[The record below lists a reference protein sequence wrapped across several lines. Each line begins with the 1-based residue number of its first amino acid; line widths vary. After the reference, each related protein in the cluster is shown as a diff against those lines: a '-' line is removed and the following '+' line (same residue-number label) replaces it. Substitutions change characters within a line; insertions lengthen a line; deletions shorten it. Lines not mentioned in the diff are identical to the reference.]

1 MPYVKGEMFNMLSS
15 VASEAPT
22 FASLDQLEISGDFNG
37 TTSNLCGD
45 TESLEEGC
53 LARFHTSVSGRDVD
67 IARSDSASTGRRRN
81 SVRKDLVTGGLEVAV
96 GEDEAN
102 VPFNVRQETFVLRV
116 LIDESLERTS
126 DHGVLAHQN
135 HCFASEGLADFV
147 HLLRGDIVN
156 ADDEDGLVLVEQ
168 ALQLVE
174 VHSLG
179 SSLAPHD
186 FLRMK
191 LGCLRAKS
199 NAIVRLKWSLCDE
212 TVPM

>member
-1 MPYVKGEMFNMLSS
+1 M
-15 VASEAPT
+15 
-22 FASLDQLEISGDFNG
+22 
-37 TTSNLCGD
+37 
-45 TESLEEGC
+45 
-53 LARFHTSVSGRDVD
+53 
-67 IARSDSASTGRRRN
+67 
-81 SVRKDLVTGGLEVAV
+81 
-96 GEDEAN
+96 
-102 VPFNVRQETFVLRV
+102 RQETFVLRV

-156 ADDEDGLVLVEQ
+156 ADLRFLSVRRNSRISKSTDDEDGLVLVEQ

-212 TVPM
+212 TVIPINLRSKIHGVCEVQLLALWRCSPYLSIAVYGANLNRIVSHY